1 MTILVY
7 WKILEVFVG
16 GGMAL
21 IHVPVVVI
29 CCILMALVFA
39 HLPTSVVLRCIACFF
54 VACLTAN
61 AHYFGMTP
69 VSHRSNPRGWTW
81 QFLPLGQSNV
91 SAEACVIVSLFCD
104 VMLMA
109 SNSLLVFKLE
119 EPLFPKPT
127 LEGIAPRVLQDQQI
141 HSHKSGQLRFVFI
154 E

>member
-1 MTILVY
+1 MTLVSLVY
-7 WKILEVFVG
+7 WKILEVLG

-39 HLPTSVVLRCIACFF
+39 NLPTSVVWRCIACFSL
-54 VACLTAN
+54 ACLTAA

-119 EPLFPKPT
+119 NPLFPNPT
-127 LEGIAPRVLQDQQI
+127 QGFLPGWF
-141 HSHKSGQLRFVFI
+141 KTNKYT
-154 E
+154 